1 MLHCYMPLLA
11 RRYVQA
17 VIGITMIGIGVAFNY
32 MANLGLGPWGV
43 LHDGIS
49 KTINI
54 TYGQAGI
61 LTSLISLLLWIPLKQ
76 KPGIATIFDAF
87 WIGLTADFI
96 INIIPQAQTLII
108 QILYLFTGITLIGL
122 GTAIYVGGDL
132 GAGPRDGIMVGLE
145 KLGLKIGNARTL
157 LEFVAF
163 SIGFLLGG
171 KVGIASII
179 IVLSIGRVLQVF
191 MPYFDLRKK

>member
-1 MLHCYMPLLA
+1 MPLLV
-11 RRYVQA
+11 RRYFQA
-17 VIGITMIGIGVAFNY
+17 FSGITMIGIGVAFNY

-61 LTSLISLLLWIPLKQ
+61 LTSLLALLLWIPLKQ

-87 WIGLTADFI
+87 WIGLTADFV
-96 INIIPQAQTLII
+96 INIIPITGNIYVQITYLI
-108 QILYLFTGITLIGL
+108 TGITLIGA

-145 KLGLKIGNARTL
+145 QLGFKIGNARTL
-157 LEFVAF
+157 LELFAF

-171 KVGIASII
+171 KIGIASVV
-179 IVLSIGRVLQVF
+179 IVLSIGRVLQFF
-191 MPYFDLRKK
+191 MPYFDIRSDS

>member
-1 MLHCYMPLLA
+1 MSLLV
-11 RRYVQA
+11 RRYIQA
-17 VIGITMIGIGVAFNY
+17 VTGITMIGIGVAFNY

-61 LTSLISLLLWIPLKQ
+61 MTSLISLLLWIPLKQ

-87 WIGLTADFI
+87 WIGLTADFV
-96 INIIPQAQTLII
+96 INIIPDAPSLVI
-108 QILYLFTGITLIGL
+108 QIIYLITGITLIGL

-145 KLGLKIGNARTL
+145 KLGLKIGTARTL

-171 KVGIASII
+171 KIGIASII

-191 MPYFDLRKK
+191 MPYFDLRK

>member
-1 MLHCYMPLLA
+1 MPLLA
-11 RRYVQA
+11 RRYIQA
-17 VIGITMIGIGVAFNY
+17 VTGITMIGIGVAFNY

-49 KTINI
+49 KTISI
-54 TYGQAGI
+54 SYGQAGI

-96 INIIPQAQTLII
+96 INIIPDAQSLLI
-108 QILYLFTGITLIGL
+108 QIIYLITGITLIGL

-145 KLGLKIGNARTL
+145 KLGLKIGTARTL

-171 KVGIASII
+171 KIGIASII

-191 MPYFDLRKK
+191 MPYFDLRK

>member
-1 MLHCYMPLLA
+1 MPLIA
-11 RRYVQA
+11 RRYIQA
-17 VIGITMIGIGVAFNY
+17 FIGITMIGIGVAFNY

-54 TYGQAGI
+54 SYGQAGI
-61 LTSLISLLLWIPLKQ
+61 LTSLLALLIWIPLKQ
-76 KPGIATIFDAF
+76 RPGVATVFDAF
-87 WIGLTADFI
+87 WIGLTADFV
-96 INIIPQAQTLII
+96 INIIPDAGSIYI
-108 QILYLFTGITLIGL
+108 QILYLMTGITLIGS

-145 KLGLKIGNARTL
+145 QLGFKIGNARTI

-171 KVGIASII
+171 KIGIASIV
-179 IVLSIGRVLQVF
+179 IVLSIGRVLQFF
-191 MPYFDLRKK
+191 MPYFDLRK

>member
-1 MLHCYMPLLA
+1 MHLLV
-11 RRYVQA
+11 RRYIQA
-17 VIGITMIGIGVAFNY
+17 VTGITMIGIGVAFNY

-49 KTINI
+49 KTISI

-61 LTSLISLLLWIPLKQ
+61 MTSLISLLLWIPLKQ

-87 WIGLTADFI
+87 WIGLTADFV
-96 INIIPQAQTLII
+96 INIIPDAPSLVI
-108 QILYLFTGITLIGL
+108 QIIYLITGITLIGL

-145 KLGLKIGNARTL
+145 KLGLKIGTARTL

-171 KVGIASII
+171 KIGIASII
-179 IVLSIGRVLQVF
+179 IVLSIGRVLQIF
-191 MPYFDLRKK
+191 MPYFDLRK

>member
-1 MLHCYMPLLA
+1 MPLIA
-11 RRYVQA
+11 RRYIQA

-32 MANLGLGPWGV
+32 KANLGLGPWGV

-49 KTINI
+49 KTISI

-61 LTSLISLLLWIPLKQ
+61 LTSLISLLIWIPLKQ

-96 INIIPQAQTLII
+96 INIIPVSQTLII
-108 QILYLFTGITLIGL
+108 QILYLITGITLIGL

-145 KLGLKIGNARTL
+145 KLGLKIGTARTL
-157 LEFVAF
+157 LEFVVF

-191 MPYFDLRKK
+191 MPYFDLRK

>member
-1 MLHCYMPLLA
+1 MLHCYMPSLI
-11 RRYVQA
+11 RRYIQA
-17 VIGITMIGIGVAFNY
+17 VTGITMIGIGVAFNY

-61 LTSLISLLLWIPLKQ
+61 LTSLIALLLWIPLKQ

-96 INIIPQAQTLII
+96 ISILPDPQTLLT
-108 QILYLFTGITLIGL
+108 QIAYLVTGITLIGL
-122 GTAIYVGGDL
+122 GTAVYVGGDL

-145 KLGLKIGNARTL
+145 RLGLKIGNARTL

-171 KVGIASII
+171 KIGIASII

-191 MPYFDLRKK
+191 MPFFDLRK

>member
-1 MLHCYMPLLA
+1 MLHCYMPSIA
-11 RRYVQA
+11 RRYIQA

-32 MANLGLGPWGV
+32 RANLGLGPWGV

-49 KTINI
+49 KTISI

-96 INIIPQAQTLII
+96 INIIPVSQTLII
-108 QILYLFTGITLIGL
+108 QILYLITGITLIGL

-145 KLGLKIGNARTL
+145 KLGLKIGTARTL
-157 LEFVAF
+157 LEFIAF

-191 MPYFDLRKK
+191 MPYFDLRK

>member
-11 RRYVQA
+11 RKYIQA
-17 VIGITMIGIGVAFNY
+17 VTGITMIGIGVAFNY

-96 INIIPQAQTLII
+96 INIIPISQTLII
-108 QILYLFTGITLIGL
+108 QILYLITGITLIGL

-145 KLGLKIGNARTL
+145 KLGLKIGTARTL

-171 KVGIASII
+171 KIGIASII

-191 MPYFDLRKK
+191 MPYFDLRK

>member
-1 MLHCYMPLLA
+1 MPLIA
-11 RRYVQA
+11 RRYIQA
-17 VIGITMIGIGVAFNY
+17 VTGISMIGVGVAFNY

-43 LHDGIS
+43 LHDGIA
-49 KTINI
+49 KTIDI

-87 WIGLTADFI
+87 WIGLTADFV
-96 INIIPQAQTLII
+96 INIIPDAPSLVI
-108 QILYLFTGITLIGL
+108 QIIYLITGITLIGL

-145 KLGLKIGNARTL
+145 KLGLKIGTARTL

-171 KVGIASII
+171 KIGIASII

-191 MPYFDLRKK
+191 MPYFDLRK

>member
-1 MLHCYMPLLA
+1 MHLLV
-11 RRYVQA
+11 RRYIQA
-17 VIGITMIGIGVAFNY
+17 VTGITMIGIGVAFNY

-49 KTINI
+49 KTINV

-61 LTSLISLLLWIPLKQ
+61 MTSLISLLLWIPLKQ

-87 WIGLTADFI
+87 WIGLTADFV
-96 INIIPQAQTLII
+96 INIIPDAPSLVI
-108 QILYLFTGITLIGL
+108 QIIYLITGITLIGL

-145 KLGLKIGNARTL
+145 KLGLKIGTARTL

-171 KVGIASII
+171 KIGIASII

-191 MPYFDLRKK
+191 MPYFDLRK